1 MQIRRIANQT
11 DAPGLRP
18 HREGQSNPHSP
29 VFSARQATRRILAGT
44 LGPGSTIVG
53 NLTFSESISATIPP
67 DTHIDGSLLMLWMT
81 GVKLGD
87 GCTVSGSVDLSMS
100 EVEHFPRRMVVGGDL
115 FLMGATITNLPDDLK
130 VGGLIHLGNHANQKL
145 WDRVAEA
152 SLPTH
157 EALFPARMHKD
168 R

>member
-115 FLMGATITNLPDDLK
+115 FLMGADGFTMDK
-130 VGGLIHLGNHANQKL
+130 EVGRPLVLTKPGMADPAGNNFQSQMGL
-145 WDRVAEA
+145 D
-152 SLPTH
+152 
-157 EALFPARMHKD
+157 MD
-168 R
+168 